1 MSKANGTLTAMK
13 SHTSL
18 KLHDVARW
26 MIAISIAYLFVH
38 ALAVNLRPLLRIP
51 GGGSFYTVPKMINL
65 GIWSGLVLIAF
76 LFTLQRFDVRDVL
89 RRLRS
94 DALFIVYALVLGLLL
109 IAPFVVTRTPLQ
121 FALFGFPFRFDGP
134 WVILLSLLIMG
145 AFARF
150 VTLDAR
156 FIRWGV
162 AAFLA
167 VTVFTAIFAILQ
179 TRGVDVWAALGVYGL
194 GALPPRTTLG
204 NPAFASLIPAM
215 GAIILA
221 NLSTN
226 SRVKGNLLLAI
237 ATIGTAAFLAFA
249 AGSASSRSAVVGYW
263 VVLAVWTLASMV
275 RSGSVRQALYPL
287 LVTGILIGSQA
298 LGGSTN
304 TYASGKFEALTDLVT
319 GEGQDSSWETRIRF
333 WTIAARALQDQPFI
347 PYGSGAFSIIMWEYA
362 TPEETLDLYRMFVP
376 EEYVERTQRQENI
389 LFYTD
394 DTGQQRAQRVN
405 SDKIHNYIL
414 DIWFAYGFFPAL
426 ALIAF
431 IIALIARL
439 VRANTTVTWAVI
451 SAGVVYGF
459 FSMAWFPAVATDPIV
474 FALLGIGWGAAERKL
489 RDIPDDEAAF
499 DDADGEDV
507 GENDRTFVQRGRQPR
522 SRAEA
527 RRLQREAA
535 KKKRRR

>member
-1 MSKANGTLTAMK
+1 MTA
-13 SHTSL
+13 
-18 KLHDVARW
+18 ARVL
-26 MIAISIAYLFVH
+26 ARISVVYLFVH
-38 ALAVNLRPLLRIP
+38 ALTVNVRPLLRLP
-51 GGGSFYTVPKMINL
+51 GGGSFYTVPKMVNL
-65 GIWSGLVLIAF
+65 GIWSAIVVLALVFSTKHLQPEGWWMALRRNRLIQ
-76 LFTLQRFDVRDVL
+76 LFTLTV
-89 RRLRS
+89 S
-94 DALFIVYALVLGLLL
+94 LLAV
-109 IAPFVVTRTPLQ
+109 APFLATRTPLQ

-134 WVILLSLLIMG
+134 WVILLSLLIMA

-150 VTLDAR
+150 VVLDNRIVR
-156 FIRWGV
+156 FGV
-162 AAFLA
+162 GSFLA
-167 VTVFTAIFAILQ
+167 VTVFTAAFAVLQ
-179 TRGVDVWAALGVYGL
+179 TRGVDVWAQLGVVGL

-226 SRVKGNLLLAI
+226 DRIRSSLPFAI
-237 ATIGTAAFLAFA
+237 VTIGTAAFLAFA

-263 VVLAVWTLASMV
+263 VVLAVWTIASMI
-275 RSGSVRQALYPL
+275 RSGGIRQALYPL
-287 LVTGILIGSQA
+287 LVTGILVGSQA

-304 TYASGKFEALTDLVT
+304 DYASGKFEALTDLVT
-319 GEGQDSSWETRIRF
+319 GEGQDSSWETRVRF
-333 WTIAARALQDQPFI
+333 WTIAARALQEQPLI
-347 PYGSGAFSIIMWEYA
+347 PYGSGAFSIVMWEQA
-362 TPEETLDLYRMFVP
+362 TPEETIELYRMFIP
-376 EEYVERTQRQENI
+376 EQYVDRTQRQDNI
-389 LFYTD
+389 LFFTD
-394 DTGQQRAQRVN
+394 DNGQQQAQRVN

-439 VRANTTVTWAVI
+439 VRANTTVPWAVI

-499 DDADGEDV
+499 DDADGEEA

>member
-1 MSKANGTLTAMK
+1 MKVTRKHHRLHSIAFGAVVTA
-13 SHTSL
+13 
-18 KLHDVARW
+18 V
-26 MIAISIAYLFVH
+26 AYLFVH
-38 ALAVNLRPLLRIP
+38 ALAVNVRPLLRLP

-65 GIWSGLVLIAF
+65 GIWSGVVFVAF
-76 LFTLQRFDVRDVL
+76 LLTVRYLDFPRIARDL
-89 RRLRS
+89 RRDWLYI
-94 DALFIVYALVLGLLL
+94 LFAVASVLLL
-109 IAPFVVTRTPLQ
+109 SAPFLATRTPLQ
-121 FALFGFPFRFDGP
+121 LALFGFPFRFDGP

-150 VTLDAR
+150 VFLDKR
-156 FIRWGV
+156 LISIGLGS
-162 AAFLA
+162 FLA
-167 VTVFTAIFAILQ
+167 VTLFTALFAILQ
-179 TRGVDVWAALGVYGL
+179 TRGVDVWAALGVNGL

-226 SRVKGNLLLAI
+226 PRVKEKLLLAI

-263 VVLAVWTLASMV
+263 VVLAVWTVASMV
-275 RSGSVRQALYPL
+275 RSGSIRQALYPL

-304 TYASGKFEALTDLVT
+304 DYASGKFEALTDLVT
-319 GEGQDSSWETRIRF
+319 GEGQDSSWETRVRF
-333 WTIAARALQDQPFI
+333 WTIAARALQEQPFI
-347 PYGSGAFSIIMWEYA
+347 PYGSGAFSIVMWEQA
-362 TPEETLDLYRMFVP
+362 TPEETIELYRMFIP
-376 EEYVERTQRQENI
+376 EQYVERTQRQDNI
-389 LFYTD
+389 LFFTD
-394 DTGQQRAQRVN
+394 DNGQQQAQRVN

-414 DIWFAYGFFPAL
+414 DIWFAYGIFPTL

-431 IIALIARL
+431 IVALIIRL

-459 FSMAWFPAVATDPIV
+459 FGMAWFPAVATDPIV

-489 RDIPDDEAAF
+489 RDIPDDDAAF
-499 DDADGEDV
+499 DGVGREDAGEY
-507 GENDRTFVQRGRQPR
+507 DRIVLQRGRQPR